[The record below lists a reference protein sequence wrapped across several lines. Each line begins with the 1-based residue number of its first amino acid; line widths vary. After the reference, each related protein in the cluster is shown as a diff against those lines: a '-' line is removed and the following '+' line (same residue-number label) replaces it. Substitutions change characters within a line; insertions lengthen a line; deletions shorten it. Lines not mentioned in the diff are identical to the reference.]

1 MAPPVLPITIG
12 RPGSSPPRS
21 LPKQD
26 FNAIPQQ
33 TASAEIPIASSD
45 AHPRH
50 TSRGFL
56 PCRFAYAGPRVRRA
70 TVVGPPSANLH
81 NSGHSRTDKIS
92 MKVYH
97 SVGRAAPQV
106 RFDRSKGRSLAVAWR
121 SFCGCRSRSRRS
133 DRNSALARYLRQ
145 RQSLAYSY
153 QNLCAPIMHIVY
165 SDKPACRR
173 PSTYRAASAFPRNGA
188 IPVSLEVRKDG
199 SISSMRAM

>member
-1 MAPPVLPITIG
+1 MPRLHFCFVGSRPAMTVLAWIAVLPFDLRCAPPVLPITIG

-56 PCRFAYAGPRVRRA
+56 PCRFADAGPRVRRA

-81 NSGHSRTDKIS
+81 ITRPRFCFGCTGQMLDQSACMRWQRLLAAYANDQLPHRPCIRESKHAERHGSPTARSG
-92 MKVYH
+92 
-97 SVGRAAPQV
+97 
-106 RFDRSKGRSLAVAWR
+106 
-121 SFCGCRSRSRRS
+121 SFRHDGNPHTRLHHAT
-133 DRNSALARYLRQ
+133 NGI
-145 RQSLAYSY
+145 QSS
-153 QNLCAPIMHIVY
+153 
-165 SDKPACRR
+165 
-173 PSTYRAASAFPRNGA
+173 
-188 IPVSLEVRKDG
+188 
-199 SISSMRAM
+199 